1 MSEHGPDLQSK
12 GVNVAAVLYD
22 PPAKLDRFSHKY
34 GITFPLLSDPESSA
48 IIQLGLLNPNYDPS
62 SKYYG
67 VPFPGVFL
75 VNSKG
80 IIVGKFAEENYRDRP
95 LMEDLIESV
104 NQLD

>member
-1 MSEHGPDLQSK
+1 MSEYAPDLKSK

-22 PPAKLDRFSHKY
+22 SRAELERFSHKY

-48 IIQLGLLNPNYDPS
+48 IIQLGLLNPNYDSS

-80 IIVGKFAEENYRDRP
+80 IIVGKFAKENYRDRP
-95 LMEDLIESV
+95 LMENLIGAV

>member
-1 MSEHGPDLQSK
+1 MSNHAPGLQSK

-34 GITFPLLSDPESSA
+34 GITFPLLSDQDSSA

-67 VPFPGVFL
+67 VPYPGVFL
-75 VNSKG
+75 GDSKG

-95 LMEDLIESV
+95 LMEDLIGAV